1 MDRQAAAVEV
11 VRLVAQKV
19 EKLGVHERR
28 HEIKSAVRIR
38 EDDKQ
43 CQFAVA
49 QGIQLQLVLRH
60 EVPQLRDVKRRQAG
74 AAANQNGFQGFARD
88 KLSRT
93 F

>member
-28 HEIKSAVRIR
+28 HKIEGAVRVG
-38 EDDKQ
+38 ENDKQ
-43 CQFAVA
+43 CRFPVSQRV
-49 QGIQLQLVLRH
+49 QLQLVLRH
-60 EVPQLRDVKRRQAG
+60 EVPQLLDVKGRKAG
-74 AAANQNGFQGFARD
+74 AAANQNGFQSIARNE
-88 KLSRT
+88 LSRT

>member
-28 HEIKSAVRIR
+28 HKIEGAVRIR
-38 EDDKQ
+38 EDDEQ
-43 CQFAVA
+43 RRFAVA
-49 QGIQLQLVLRH
+49 QGVQLQLVLRH
-60 EVPQLRDVKRRQAG
+60 EVPQLLDVKGRKAG
-74 AAANQNGFQGFARD
+74 AAANQNGFQSIARNE
-88 KLSRT
+88 LSRT